1 MSEMKSVLVF
11 GATGNVGGATAREL
25 LKRGWHVRAVT
36 RTPDSKKAR
45 ALFELGADVV
55 QGDMDDRGSLERV
68 FEGMTR
74 VFSVQNWATSG
85 VEAEIRQGKLVAEV
99 AKSAGIRHLVYSSAG
114 SGEPDTGVPHLDS
127 KLEVEAYMRGLGL
140 PFTIVRP
147 GPFMEMMTER
157 EFFPPLGVWGMQ
169 TKIMGW
175 DKPIPWIAVRD
186 IGIINVRILEDPETW
201 IGKDLTVFGDVKTMR
216 ECKKIFADVDG
227 KQPFG
232 LTLPLGLFKKM
243 AGEDL
248 IKMWGWL
255 DLLAE
260 TKGRQAFE
268 EIAQDSRRINPVMFD
283 LKSWLKMKRSGSAQS
298 ITKGQLKGNSDYL

>member
-1 MSEMKSVLVF
+1 M
-11 GATGNVGGATAREL
+11 
-25 LKRGWHVRAVT
+25 
-36 RTPDSKKAR
+36 
-45 ALFELGADVV
+45 LF
-55 QGDMDDRGSLERV
+55 RS
-68 FEGMTR
+68 
-74 VFSVQNWATSG
+74 
-85 VEAEIRQGKLVAEV
+85 
-99 AKSAGIRHLVYSSAG
+99 
-114 SGEPDTGVPHLDS
+114 S
-127 KLEVEAYMRGLGL
+127 KLEVEAYMHGLGL

-201 IGKDLTVFGDVKTMR
+201 IGKGLTVFGDVKTMR